1 MKNRSLTR
9 SLLALALTLSVAVAT
24 ASADTIRLKDGTVI
38 RGEIVSF
45 RDQQFTV
52 LVGSGARGGRRSTMT
67 LYMEDVESIEFD
79 AAGRASGGGAGS
91 GDAAAAAAAAPDFET
106 SRPQPSS
113 NRPAPVE
120 SRPAP
125 TLGTGS
131 GGGGGSN
138 NAATNNS
145 PRTSAPAAAG
155 EASQFFPIKVRVRA
169 DNASNG
175 WTDSGLMVRR
185 GQRLRITSSGRVSL
199 GLGRFSTPT
208 GLPRVVDTEKL
219 MRNEPT
225 GGLIA
230 VIGDDNDEFIFVGA
244 SREFIAPRDGRLF
257 LGVNEGNLNDNT
269 GSYDTL
275 VEAEPASGGGDGGS
289 R

>member
-1 MKNRSLTR
+1 MKHRSLAR
-9 SLLALALTLSVAVAT
+9 PLLALALVAALGVA
-24 ASADTIRLKDGTVI
+24 ALADTIRLKDGTVI
-38 RGEIVSF
+38 RGEIVGF

-52 LVGSGARGGRRSTMT
+52 LVGSTGRSGRRSQMT
-67 LYMEDVESIEFD
+67 LVVDDVESIEFD
-79 AAGRASGGGAGS
+79 SSGRTGNTGGGGGGGGEPAT
-91 GDAAAAAAAAPDFET
+91 DFET
-106 SRPQPSS
+106 ARPQQQP
-113 NRPAPVE
+113 RE

-125 TLGTGS
+125 AEPRLSTGDTGAPTADTGTPTRS
-131 GGGGGSN
+131 GQPSTTT
-138 NAATNNS
+138 AD
-145 PRTSAPAAAG
+145 P
-155 EASQFFPIKVRVRA
+155 SQFFPVKVRVRA

-199 GLGRFSTPT
+199 GQGRFSTPT
-208 GLPRVVDTEKL
+208 GLPRVLDNEKL

-225 GGLIA
+225 GALIA

-269 GSYDTL
+269 GTYDTT
-275 VEAEPASGGGDGGS
+275 VEAEPLTGGNAS